1 MGPPI
6 NQALTPDLASRLLAR
21 ADAGRESRNEMPVP
35 ERIRSLSDTMTA
47 WRHDLHAHPELLY
60 EVQRTAG
67 FVADRLR
74 EFGCD
79 EVVTGIG
86 RTGVVGVIRGS
97 GERSNRAIGLRAD
110 MDALPIQEVRDL
122 PYRSTVP
129 GKMHACG
136 HDGHT
141 TMLLGAAKYLAETRD
156 FDGAAVLIF
165 QPAEEGGGGGEAMV
179 EDGLMERFGVESV
192 YGMHNIPGMALGTF
206 AVRPGPIMAS
216 TDRFT
221 ITIEGRGGHA
231 ALPQNAVD
239 SVLVASHVI
248 IALQGIVARDLDPL
262 QSAVVSVC
270 ALEAGEA
277 FNVLPQTVTM
287 RGTMR
292 TLSQDVRATIKARIA
307 ALVDAVASGF
317 GANGA
322 VAFGASYPVTENHP
336 AEAEFMAGVAEGVV
350 GADAV
355 DRAVAPMMTAEDFSY
370 MLERRP
376 GAYMFLGNGDSASLH
391 HPHYDFNDAAGPY
404 GAALWARLIETGLP
418 LTT

>member
-1 MGPPI
+1 
-6 NQALTPDLASRLLAR
+6 
-21 ADAGRESRNEMPVP
+21 MPVP
-35 ERIRSLSDTMTA
+35 EPIKALVGAMAT
-47 WRHDLHAHPELLY
+47 WRQTLHAQPELLY
-60 EVQRTAG
+60 DVERTAA
-67 FVADRLR
+67 FVAERLR

-86 RTGVVGVIRGS
+86 RTGVVGVVRGR
-97 GERSNRAIGLRAD
+97 GGRSNRAIGLRAD

-122 PYRSTVP
+122 PYRSTVL

-136 HDGHT
+136 HDGHMA
-141 TMLLGAAKYLAETRD
+141 MLLGAAQYLAKSRD
-156 FDGAAVLIF
+156 FDGSAVLIF

-179 EDGLMERFGVESV
+179 EDGLMERFGIEAV
-192 YGMHNIPGMALGTF
+192 YGMHNIPGMPVGTF

-248 IALQGIVARDLDPL
+248 IALQSIVSRNLDPL

-270 ALEAGEA
+270 ALDAGEA
-277 FNVLPQTVTM
+277 FNVLPQCVTM

-292 TLSQDVRATIKARIA
+292 TLSQDVRSAVKERID
-307 ALVDAVASGF
+307 ALVRDVA
-317 GANGA
+317 A
-322 VAFGASYPVTENHP
+322 AFGATGTVDFGSSYPVTENHP
-336 AEAEFMAGVAEGVV
+336 AETEFMADVAEALV
-350 GADAV
+350 GPERV

-370 MLERRP
+370 MLGRRP
-376 GAYMFLGNGDSASLH
+376 GAYMFIGNGDSASLH
-391 HPHYDFNDAAGPY
+391 HPLYDFNDEAAPY
-404 GAALWARLIETGLP
+404 GAALWAQLIETGLP
-418 LTT
+418 MGDEGRAVVSNRPAP